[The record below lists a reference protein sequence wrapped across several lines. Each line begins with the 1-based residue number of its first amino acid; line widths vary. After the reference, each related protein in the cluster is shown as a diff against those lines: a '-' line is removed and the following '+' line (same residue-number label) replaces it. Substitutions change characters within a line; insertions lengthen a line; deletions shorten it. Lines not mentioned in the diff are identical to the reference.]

1 MQADRTKRWKAG
13 FMLIVM
19 VMLCI
24 GSGGCGS
31 GSPKDPLQ
39 DPMAVTTSGGEVIRY
54 GDTQESVEEILGM
67 EIELQHYEDHVIQ
80 GPNGTVAFFRETD
93 GEYCMT
99 YIQIMDPSYIVYQGV
114 RVGDRWE
121 DVREKLNPEL
131 IDESSHMANLLFD
144 DGEQMNANIDRD
156 EREEDWLI
164 LSFIYNDEGVIT
176 TIYLLDVQETSF

>member
-1 MQADRTKRWKAG
+1 MRADKTKRWKAC
-13 FMLIVM
+13 FMLMLMVM
-19 VMLCI
+19 VCI

-31 GSPKDPLQ
+31 GSLKDPRQ
-39 DPMAVTTSGGEVIRY
+39 DPTAVKTSGGEVIRY
-54 GDTQESVEEILGM
+54 GDTQESVEKILGM

-99 YIQIMDPSYIVYQGV
+99 YIQIMDPSYTVYQGV

-131 IDESSHMANLLFD
+131 IRETKFGADLLFD
-144 DGEQMNANIDRD
+144 DGKQTDANIDRD
-156 EREEDWLI
+156 ERDGGLA
-164 LSFIYNDEGVIT
+164 DT
-176 TIYLLDVQETSF
+176 